1 MFWTA
6 AEWDSSASSRACFQ
20 LWKMI
25 SHTIK
30 LRQAPL
36 GAEDPEAGAFAF
48 RSAYAARSFAL
59 GHADALS
66 RLG

>member
-1 MFWTA
+1 
-6 AEWDSSASSRACFQ
+6 
-20 LWKMI
+20 MI

>member
-1 MFWTA
+1 M
-6 AEWDSSASSRACFQ
+6 AENAVGMGDAQNDERRHT
-20 LWKMI
+20 KMI